1 MNDILKRLGSG
12 GKSGLVDL
20 FSQYRDRLLRMV
32 RFRLNQSLRGRI
44 DPEDILQEAY
54 IEISRRIND
63 YIASP
68 DVSFYVWIRQIT
80 WQTLID
86 CHRVQM
92 GQKRNPNQE
101 VRLGR
106 QGGGNATTFS
116 IAAVLLGKLTSPSAA
131 AVRQEKIEL
140 LYQTLDEMDEI
151 DREVLALRHFEHLEN
166 REVAEVLGLSRTAAS
181 NRYVR
186 ALERLGAILS
196 ALPEFK
202 DAI

>member
-1 MNDILKRLGSG
+1 MNDILKKLGQS

-20 FSQYRDRLLRMV
+20 FSQYRDRLLRMI

-44 DPEDILQEAY
+44 DPEDILQESY

-63 YIASP
+63 YLAAP
-68 DVSFYVWIRQIT
+68 NVSFYVWIRQIT

-106 QGGGNATTFS
+106 QGRGNATTFS

-131 AVRQEKIEL
+131 VVRQEKIEL
-140 LYQTLDEMDEI
+140 LYQALDDMDEI

-196 ALPEFK
+196 SLPEFN